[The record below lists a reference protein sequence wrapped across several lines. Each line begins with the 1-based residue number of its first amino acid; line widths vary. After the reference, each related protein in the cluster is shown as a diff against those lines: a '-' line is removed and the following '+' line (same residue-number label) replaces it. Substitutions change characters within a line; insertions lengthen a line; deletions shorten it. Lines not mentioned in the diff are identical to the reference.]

1 MVSDTGVPETAP
13 QRDPGVV
20 RAMRREHRAK
30 VCEKRERGFPEE
42 RGMSV
47 GVRASRA
54 RDQLFWI
61 EQ

>member
-1 MVSDTGVPETAP
+1 MVRG
-13 QRDPGVV
+13 
-20 RAMRREHRAK
+20 MRREHRAK
-30 VCEKRERGFPEE
+30 VCEKREGGFPEE

-54 RDQLFWI
+54 GDQVFWI

>member
-1 MVSDTGVPETAP
+1 MVRG
-13 QRDPGVV
+13 
-20 RAMRREHRAK
+20 MWREHRAK
-30 VCEKRERGFPEE
+30 VCEKREGGFPEE

-54 RDQLFWI
+54 GDQVFWI